1 MLKFL
6 FFIVLAYFLGAIP
19 NGVWIGKKVKGIDI
33 REHGS
38 KNTGATNALRV
49 LGPKLGGIVFL
60 GDVLKGLVPV
70 LLANKFGIN
79 GTQLLLVGVVAILG
93 HSFSCFIDF
102 KGGKGVATSLGVFL
116 YLVPVVTIIA
126 LLSFA
131 IIVYITGYVSLG
143 SIIAAAVLPI
153 MTIFM
158 PLSYGLERI
167 PMVIITSIVG
177 LFVIYKHKS
186 NIVRLLNGTENKFKR
201 R

>member
-1 MLKFL
+1 
-6 FFIVLAYFLGAIP
+6 
-19 NGVWIGKKVKGIDI
+19 
-33 REHGS
+33 
-38 KNTGATNALRV
+38 
-49 LGPKLGGIVFL
+49 
-60 GDVLKGLVPV
+60 
-70 LLANKFGIN
+70 
-79 GTQLLLVGVVAILG
+79 
-93 HSFSCFIDF
+93 
-102 KGGKGVATSLGVFL
+102 
-116 YLVPVVTIIA
+116 VTIIA

>member
-60 GDVLKGLVPV
+60 GDVLKGLLPV
-70 LLANKFGIN
+70 FLANRFGIN
-79 GTQLLLVGVVAILG
+79 GINLLLVGVVAILG

-116 YLVPVVTIIA
+116 YLVPTVTIVA

-131 IIVYITGYVSLG
+131 VVVYLTRYVSLG

-158 PLSYGLERI
+158 PLGHGLERT
-167 PMVIITSIVG
+167 PMVIVTSIVG

-186 NIVRLLNGTENKFKR
+186 NIVRLLNGTENKLKR